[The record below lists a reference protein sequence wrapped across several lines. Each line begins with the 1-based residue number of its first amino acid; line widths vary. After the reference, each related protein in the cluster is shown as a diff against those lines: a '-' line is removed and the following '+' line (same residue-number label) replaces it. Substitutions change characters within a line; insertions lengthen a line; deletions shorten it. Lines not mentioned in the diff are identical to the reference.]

1 MKNDLAHLGK
11 HFNTALCC
19 IYGKKINRLTFQ
31 DLLVN
36 NIVEMGPV
44 LVVFAFSCVRVYT
57 KLLQSC
63 PTLCNTVDD
72 NLPVSALHGIFQ
84 ARILKWV
91 ALPSS
96 KGSS

>member
-1 MKNDLAHLGK
+1 M
-11 HFNTALCC
+11 
-19 IYGKKINRLTFQ
+19 NRLTFQ

-44 LVVFAFSCVRVYT
+44 LVVFAFSCVRVHA

-72 NLPVSALHGIFQ
+72 NLPVPALHGIFQ

-91 ALPSS
+91 AVPSS
-96 KGSS
+96 KGSSRPRD